1 MEPRCPK
8 EEDPGSQ
15 GQAAKL
21 TDYRGNPNER
31 LRACVHTAAM
41 EVPKSSIFLHWPHQ
55 GGGATGKPCPDLR
68 RRGPVTPGRRRSAN
82 GRAYLRVSARRREA
96 WGAEAEQ
103 RAKGQRGEEG
113 STAPA
118 LLLVPNTTGTARSR
132 TSSPVFACAAVLR
145 AAAT

>member
-31 LRACVHTAAM
+31 LRACVHTAA
-41 EVPKSSIFLHWPHQ
+41 KSSIFLHWPHQ

-68 RRGPVTPGRRRSAN
+68 RRGPVTPGPGETEECQWEGVPA
-82 GRAYLRVSARRREA
+82 GLGEA
-96 WGAEAEQ
+96 A
-103 RAKGQRGEEG
+103 
-113 STAPA
+113 
-118 LLLVPNTTGTARSR
+118 
-132 TSSPVFACAAVLR
+132 
-145 AAAT
+145 